1 MPVQVGG
8 LLGGPKGM
16 LAPPLKLLGGAWPP
30 CPPPPLPTPMS
41 LTHLLFQIPFQF
53 IFVFT
58 FVDYE
63 ASTYGKYL
71 YPGWADALGW
81 ILACVVIA
89 PIFIGMGYR
98 LYEEDEI
105 HHPIDVS

>member
-1 MPVQVGG
+1 
-8 LLGGPKGM
+8 M
-16 LAPPLKLLGGAWPP
+16 L
-30 CPPPPLPTPMS
+30 
-41 LTHLLFQIPFQF
+41 QF

-63 ASTYGKYL
+63 PSTYGKYQ
-71 YPGWADALGW
+71 YPGWADAVGW

-98 LYEEDEI
+98 LYEEEDIHNPVEVRIASVRINFDRNCEI
-105 HHPIDVS
+105 GLLCI